1 MTERMIKSVK
11 IDEKFYAKPHHRRVT
26 GLARLIVGRMA
37 SHMVSHHMG
46 SRYFARALA
55 VFMLCVTFS
64 MQNSTDARAEKIP
77 NGVAIFAALDKVTA
91 RISRLE
97 VALGESVEF
106 GALRVT
112 PHACFTRPL
121 TEAPLTSTF
130 VDVEER
136 KLDGSEKRL
145 FAGWMFAQ
153 SPGLNAVEHPVY
165 DVWLTGCAKP
175 AFVAVDQGGGVA
187 KPRRSRRRRLRRR

>member
-1 MTERMIKSVK
+1 MVKLMINFNNS
-11 IDEKFYAKPHHRRVT
+11 
-26 GLARLIVGRMA
+26 G
-37 SHMVSHHMG
+37 
-46 SRYFARALA
+46 
-55 VFMLCVTFS
+55 
-64 MQNSTDARAEKIP
+64 NSTEFVRFSGSAYARHMTRIIVSTALCIVFLSFNAVTAKAEKIP

-121 TEAPLTSTF
+121 TETPLTSTF

-136 KLDGSEKRL
+136 KLDGTEKRL

-175 AFVAVDQGGGVA
+175 AYVEADQAGPP
-187 KPRRSRRRRLRRR
+187 KPRRWRRRRRR

>member
-1 MTERMIKSVK
+1 MNTFVDRQTTEM
-11 IDEKFYAKPHHRRVT
+11 ARVVRPINS
-26 GLARLIVGRMA
+26 LVAV
-37 SHMVSHHMG
+37 
-46 SRYFARALA
+46 LA
-55 VFMLCVTFS
+55 V
-64 MQNSTDARAEKIP
+64 STLFLVLNVPMVKAEKIP

-121 TEAPLTSTF
+121 TETPLTSTF

-136 KLDGSEKRL
+136 KLDGTEKRL

-175 AFVAVDQGGGVA
+175 AFVALNQRGTR
-187 KPRRSRRRRLRRR
+187 KPTRKRRRRRR

>member
-1 MTERMIKSVK
+1 MRHILC
-11 IDEKFYAKPHHRRVT
+11 PHIQ
-26 GLARLIVGRMA
+26 LL
-37 SHMVSHHMG
+37 
-46 SRYFARALA
+46 LK
-55 VFMLCVTFS
+55 
-64 MQNSTDARAEKIP
+64 AEKIP

-97 VALGESVEF
+97 IALGETVKF
-106 GALRVT
+106 GALNVT

-121 TEAPLTSTF
+121 TETPLTSTF

-136 KLDGSEKRL
+136 KLDGTEKRL

-175 AFVAVDQGGGVA
+175 AFVAVDQTGV
-187 KPRRSRRRRLRRR
+187 PRPQRRRRLRRR